1 LSGEDYSALFAG
13 LLRAEVTR
21 PLYGQHPRLSILGPL
36 EARLIQADLTILGG
50 LNESVWPAEAPHD
63 PWMSRPMR
71 KTFGL
76 SAPERRI
83 GLAAHDFVQLAAA
96 PEVVLTRARR
106 AGNAPMVPSRFILQI
121 ETVLRALGYS
131 DDTRDALQPALPL
144 AAWARMLDEPPPTEY
159 GTAPKPEPRPP
170 LAARPRQ
177 LSVTDIGVWQR
188 NPYAIYAK
196 HILKLRK
203 LDPLEPA
210 IDAADRGI
218 LIHEALDRFVKKYPK
233 ALPADALDELL
244 GIGHELFKAL
254 DRHPEARA
262 FWWPRF
268 ADIAAWFV
276 EEERR
281 RRSEG
286 ISVVRAEATGRMEID
301 TFTLCG
307 RADRIDRQTDGGLEI
322 IDYKTGS
329 VPKKDDIARGL
340 EPQLPLLA
348 LIASQGG
355 FEGVPA
361 SAVSAAGYWRLQGAG
376 AREKP
381 QAIDDIQTLA
391 REAGEGLAHL
401 VKIFADPKTPY
412 QAIPKPGRRPRYDD
426 YAHLARLAEWGRIMG
441 DE

>member
-1 LSGEDYSALFAG
+1 
-13 LLRAEVTR
+13 
-21 PLYGQHPRLSILGPL
+21 
-36 EARLIQADLTILGG
+36 
-50 LNESVWPAEAPHD
+50 
-63 PWMSRPMR
+63 
-71 KTFGL
+71 
-76 SAPERRI
+76 
-83 GLAAHDFVQLAAA
+83 
-96 PEVVLTRARR
+96 
-106 AGNAPMVPSRFILQI
+106 
-121 ETVLRALGYS
+121 
-131 DDTRDALQPALPL
+131 
-144 AAWARMLDEPPPTEY
+144 MLDEPAPAEY
-159 GTAPKPEPRPP
+159 AAAPKPEPRPP

-233 ALPADALDELL
+233 ALPANAHDELIA
-244 GIGHELFKAL
+244 IGHALFKAL
-254 DRHPEARA
+254 DRHPQARA

-268 ADIAAWFV
+268 VNIAAWFV

-281 RRSEG
+281 RRGEG
-286 ISVVRAEATGRMEID
+286 ISVVRAEAAGRMELEH
-301 TFTLCG
+301 FTLRG
-307 RADRIDRQTDGGLEI
+307 RADRIDRLPGGGLEI

-329 VPKKDDIARGL
+329 VPKKEDVLRGL

-348 LIASQGG
+348 LMAAQGG

-361 SAVSAAGYWRLQGAG
+361 AAVSAAGYWRLQGAG

-381 QAIDDIQTLA
+381 QAIDEIEKLA
-391 REAGEGLAHL
+391 EEAGAGLAKL

-412 QAIPKPGRRPRYDD
+412 QAVPKPGFRPRYDD

>member
-1 LSGEDYSALFAG
+1 L
-13 LLRAEVTR
+13 
-21 PLYGQHPRLSILGPL
+21 I
-36 EARLIQADLTILGG
+36 EARLIQSDLTILGG

-71 KTFGL
+71 KAFGL

-83 GLAAHDFVQLAAA
+83 GLAAHDFAQLAGA
-96 PEVVLTRARR
+96 PEVVLTRSRR

-131 DDTRDALQPALPL
+131 GDDKDALASSLPI
-144 AAWARMLDEPPPTEY
+144 AAWARMLDEPRPAEY
-159 GTAPKPEPRPP
+159 GTAPKPEPCPP
-170 LAARPRQ
+170 LAARPKQ

-196 HILKLRK
+196 HILKLKK
-203 LDPLEPA
+203 LDPLEPD

-218 LIHEALDRFVKKYPK
+218 LIHEALDTFVKKYPK
-233 ALPADALDELL
+233 DLPANAREALLA
-244 GIGHELFKAL
+244 IGQKLFAAL

-268 ADIAAWFV
+268 VNIATWFV
-276 EEERR
+276 GEERR
-281 RRSEG
+281 RRASG
-286 ISVVRAEATGRMEID
+286 ISVLRAEATGRMEMEHL
-301 TFTLCG
+301 TLCG
-307 RADRIDRQTDGGLEI
+307 RADRIDRLPGGGLEI

-329 VPKKDDIARGL
+329 VPKKDDVERGF

-361 SAVSAAGYWRLQGAG
+361 APVSAAAYWRLRGTSEH
-376 AREKP
+376 EKP
-381 QAIDDIQTLA
+381 QNFDEIEKLA
-391 REAGEGLAHL
+391 NEAGTGLAKL
-401 VKIFADPKTPY
+401 VKTFADPKTPY
-412 QAIPKPGRRPRYDD
+412 QAVPKPGRRPRYDD